1 MYNPMQPPG
10 KGYLRSLGE
19 RAAAVLRKGHQVR
32 YKVVGIKKTN
42 TVTRY
47 QRPWKLK
54 RLLRSVNLYFA
65 GIVLAACIGW
75 LSFVMLAKSDIF
87 KVSSVNVHGNSM
99 VTEHQVLEKAG
110 FKRGGNLLDFDIM
123 QAENKIR
130 SLPWVDE
137 VKIRR
142 HWPSTVEIAV
152 REHKPLAL
160 INITDVG
167 KTQLYYINLNGHV
180 FAPIQGATDLDFP
193 VLTGHGFSE
202 DLHEMQIK
210 AESLTGKAL
219 HFLKLAAQGNQILPL
234 QAVSEVQVSRNEG
247 LIVYLVDY
255 PFPIYLGQEKID
267 ERFYLL
273 VRVLA
278 QLYNKDKVREVKEI
292 RMDYAEDKIM
302 VAGTGNS

>member
-1 MYNPMQPPG
+1 MYNPRQPSG

-19 RAAAVLRKGHQVR
+19 RAAAVLRKNHQIR
-32 YKVVGIKKTN
+32 YKVGSIKKTN
-42 TVTRY
+42 TVTKY

-54 RLLRSVNLYFA
+54 RLLRSANLYLA
-65 GIVLAACIGW
+65 GIVFAACIGW
-75 LSFVMLAKSDIF
+75 ISFEMLAKSDIF
-87 KVSSVNVHGNSM
+87 QVSSVNVHGNRM
-99 VTEHQVLEKAG
+99 VTEHQVLEKAAL
-110 FKRGGNLLDFDIM
+110 KRGGNLLNFDIM
-123 QAENKIR
+123 QAENNIR

-160 INITDVG
+160 INITDAG
-167 KTQLYYINLNGHV
+167 KTQLYYFDINGHV
-180 FAPIQGATDLDFP
+180 FAPVQGATDLDFP
-193 VLTGHGFSE
+193 VLTGRSFSE
-202 DLHEMQIK
+202 DLHEMHIQ

-234 QAVSEVQVSRNEG
+234 QAVSEVQVSRDEG

-255 PFPIYLGQEKID
+255 PFPIYLGQEKIH

-278 QLYNKDKVREVKEI
+278 QLYDKDKVREVKEI

-302 VAGTGNS
+302 VAATGNS